1 MMAAMVMDRAVEL
14 AKTYSELPDLQA
26 YLIAAVGWALMLI
39 PSHLI
44 SNACS
49 TTYKKGFVGKMSV
62 EWLSRCVSNIHAVV
76 VSVIIAVSI
85 FGETSA
91 YKGGNFEYE
100 WLCRTGL
107 RFAVGYF
114 MYDACLVIYSI
125 KTITAGP
132 TTFCHHVL
140 VGSIVHY
147 TLVKRTP
154 LVVIW
159 AAGAY
164 LTELSTPFVNAR
176 WFLSLRHKD
185 EMIYKVS
192 GILMTFS
199 FFLARIVYM
208 PAFLVFLFTSD
219 GLIESIPNKELAFRY
234 GIIGM
239 FGHIALYALNLY
251 WFNLIM
257 RGLIKLIKDSRK
269 SEHKNGRFK
278 KGQ

>member
-1 MMAAMVMDRAVEL
+1 MVADGAVEL

-26 YLIAAVGWALMLI
+26 YVIAAFFWSLMLI
-39 PSHLI
+39 PSHFV
-44 SNACS
+44 SNVFS
-49 TTYKKGFVGKMSV
+49 TTYKKGMVGKASV
-62 EWLSRCVSNIHAVV
+62 EWLSRCVSNIHA
-76 VSVIIAVSI
+76 IAVSTAISIAI

-91 YKGGNFEYE
+91 YKGGEFEYE
-100 WLCRTGL
+100 WLCRSAL

-114 MYDACLVIYSI
+114 LYDACLVIYSI

-140 VGSIVHY
+140 VGSIIHY
-147 TLVKRTP
+147 TLVMRTP
-154 LVVIW
+154 LVIIW

-164 LTELSTPFVNAR
+164 LTEFSTPFVNAR

-192 GILMTFS
+192 GLLMTIT

-208 PAFLVFLFTSD
+208 PIFMVFLFMSD
-219 GLIESIPNKELAFRY
+219 GLIESIPTKEQAFRY

-239 FGHIALYALNLY
+239 FGHFGLYALNVY
-251 WFNLIM
+251 WFTLIM
-257 RGLIKLIKDSRK
+257 KGLIKLIQSSRK
-269 SEHKNGRFK
+269 SQEKNGNSK